1 MDTPTWNRRTVVAT
15 VCLGALLSAGVIGS
29 ATAQTPV
36 SGGHF
41 RRALSS
47 DPANLDP
54 ALTNTSRAIA
64 VKMTI
69 FDSLLRQNPKTL
81 AIEPGAAEWWSVG
94 SDGKILTFRLHRD
107 SGQRPVGSGPF
118 IFVSWSRDS
127 SVLLK
132 ENPSYWEGRPYI
144 SALEFRIIPDLATLQ
159 AEFETGRL
167 DFILLEDPTYR
178 RYADDP
184 QWKPYVVEVAE
195 LFTRHMGMNT
205 TKPPLDDVRVRQ
217 AINFAIDKATTVRT
231 VLQDQA
237 L

>member
-1 MDTPTWNRRTVVAT
+1 MNTSTWNRRTVVAA

-81 AIEPGAAEWWSVG
+81 AIEPGAAESWSVSG
-94 SDGKILTFRLHRD
+94 DGKILTFRLHRGIRFHHGREMTSD
-107 SGQRPVGSGPF
+107 DARYTIERILTPEMGSIVYLASSDVISRP
-118 IFVSWSRDS
+118 W
-127 SVLLK
+127 
-132 ENPSYWEGRPYI
+132 
-144 SALEFRIIPDLATLQ
+144 
-159 AEFETGRL
+159 
-167 DFILLEDPTYR
+167 
-178 RYADDP
+178 
-184 QWKPYVVEVAE
+184 
-195 LFTRHMGMNT
+195 
-205 TKPPLDDVRVRQ
+205 
-217 AINFAIDKATTVRT
+217 
-231 VLQDQA
+231 
-237 L
+237 